1 MRVFGLVGGSGRLR
15 RWPGAV
21 GASGTSA
28 AGRRVRPAAVSR
40 LPAFRV
46 TAGLPGGAKIAAV
59 VLAQGVLLALAD
71 VRVLVDVRGVLD
83 LILGHGEHDQLL
95 AVEPGSVDRREA
107 LPGAQQAGL
116 HENPH
121 RLPGL
126 LVAVHLG
133 DLADPVALGVDSG
146 AVDVLLS
153 VLRGGHGGL
162 SFVPD
167 VAYTDAW
174 LARLGTRHGELPGKD
189 SRKQR
194 PGTTVRRPG
203 FGLRSLELRGDVRRR
218 VTLPRLSLTA
228 TKRRMTSSVWT
239 SCIEVG

>member
-83 LILGHGEHDQLL
+83 LILGHGQHDQLL
-95 AVEPGSVDRREA
+95 AVEPGSVDRRET

-153 VLRGGHGGL
+153 VLRGGHGDLSLCARCRAHRRPARTTRYKTRRATRRGQPQTASWYDRPSASFASGL
-162 SFVPD
+162 SNS
-167 VAYTDAW
+167 A
-174 LARLGTRHGELPGKD
+174 
-189 SRKQR
+189 
-194 PGTTVRRPG
+194 
-203 FGLRSLELRGDVRRR
+203 
-218 VTLPRLSLTA
+218 VTY
-228 TKRRMTSSVWT
+228 
-239 SCIEVG
+239 GGG